1 VFRRSERS
9 AKLWIASLAISWN
22 TSLTMYKNNM
32 KGNKT
37 MEAKSM
43 NIISRN
49 GIFLWIALG
58 TGLLLMIPLVAMQF
72 TSEVNW
78 TLSDFI
84 LMGVLIFTV
93 SSLFVLVARKVQ
105 KKNRL
110 AVGAAFLLGFLWLWA
125 ELAVGVFT
133 TWGS

>member
-1 VFRRSERS
+1 
-9 AKLWIASLAISWN
+9 
-22 TSLTMYKNNM
+22 M

-43 NIISRN
+43 DIISRN

-105 KKNRL
+105 KKSRL
-110 AVGAAFLLGFLWLWA
+110 AVGAVFLLGFLWLWA

>member
-1 VFRRSERS
+1 
-9 AKLWIASLAISWN
+9 
-22 TSLTMYKNNM
+22 M

-43 NIISRN
+43 DIISRN
-49 GIFLWIALG
+49 GIFLWTLLG
-58 TGLLLMIPLVAMQF
+58 TGLLLTIPLVAMQF

-105 KKNRL
+105 KKSRL
-110 AVGAAFLLGFLWLWA
+110 AVGAVFLLGFLWLWA